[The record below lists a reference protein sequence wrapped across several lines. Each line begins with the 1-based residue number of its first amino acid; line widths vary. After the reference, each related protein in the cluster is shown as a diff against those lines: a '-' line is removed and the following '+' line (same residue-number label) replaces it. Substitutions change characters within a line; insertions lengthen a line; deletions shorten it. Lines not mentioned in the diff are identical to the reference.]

1 MTLAYTHII
10 KLLGERDPAT
20 LEVLYEQY
28 ARKWYGL
35 AVTKWSLDQDAA
47 WEVIY
52 KTLDVLIQKMV
63 KTDFESQAH
72 FDNYLFKVF
81 TNNLRQLYR
90 ERSRQHSYYKEV
102 PLFYEPKNQDSHEDL
117 PEGEAIN
124 LPDFA
129 LPELIADDANEHTL
143 LVQLQDALEQ
153 LDESDRDVLLL
164 RAQNFSYEDIARL
177 LQIENN
183 QLKVKYFRAKQRL
196 IKLFNQPKP

>member
-1 MTLAYTHII
+1 MTLAYTDII

-20 LEVLYEQY
+20 LEILYEQY

-47 WEVIY
+47 WEVVY
-52 KTLDVLIQKMV
+52 KTLDASIQKIV
-63 KTDFESQAH
+63 KTNFDSQVH

-90 ERSRQHSYYKEV
+90 ERSRQHTYYKEV
-102 PLFYEPKNQDSHEDL
+102 PLFSEPRDQGSPEDL
-117 PEGEAIN
+117 PEGETIN
-124 LPDFA
+124 FPDFT
-129 LPELIADDANEHTL
+129 LPELIEDDDNEHTL

-164 RAQNFSYEDIARL
+164 RAQNFSYEDIAKL
-177 LQIENN
+177 LHIENN